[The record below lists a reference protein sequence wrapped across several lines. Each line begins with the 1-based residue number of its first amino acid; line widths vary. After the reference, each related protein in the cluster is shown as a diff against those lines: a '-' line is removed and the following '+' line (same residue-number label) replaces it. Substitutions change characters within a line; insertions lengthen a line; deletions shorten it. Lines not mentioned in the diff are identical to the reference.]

1 MDHLDLYMKQYPAD
15 YLRSMLMMIGLGATH
30 KEIIQSLEASL
41 SKVLWY
47 IEDFEL
53 LLSNKKYEELHQYQ
67 NSSGILL
74 YGGVTL
80 ASSAQG
86 NIVQPAST
94 VYALLTCVV
103 TTLQVVPNKMQRETS
118 AVPSETSCE
127 RPP

>member
-1 MDHLDLYMKQYPAD
+1 MNDMNFYMKQYPAD
-15 YLRSMLMMIGLGATH
+15 YFRSMLMMIGLGATH

-47 IEDFEL
+47 TEDFES

-86 NIVQPAST
+86 NIV
-94 VYALLTCVV
+94 
-103 TTLQVVPNKMQRETS
+103 
-118 AVPSETSCE
+118 
-127 RPP
+127 

>member
-1 MDHLDLYMKQYPAD
+1 MNDMNLYMKQYPAD
-15 YLRSMLMMIGLGATH
+15 YFRSMLMMIGLGATH
-30 KEIIQSLEASL
+30 KEIIQSLEASP

-47 IEDFEL
+47 TEDFES

-86 NIVQPAST
+86 NIVRPAST
-94 VYALLTCVV
+94 AYALLTCVV
-103 TTLQVVPNKMQRETS
+103 VTLQVVLDMIQRERS
-118 AVPSETSCE
+118 SVPS
-127 RPP
+127 